1 MKKCVILF
9 LSIFLISA
17 CATTRKN
24 TSAQQKPAIDW
35 RGKNIEE
42 YIKSKGVP
50 LSKYALSDGSTV
62 YAFKVDCQYDSKIG
76 EVSVMVGADNLIT
89 NISTTVKC
97 PSYQNSIEY
106 SLDVI
111 NHNINVL
118 GNQISNL
125 N

>member
-1 MKKCVILF
+1 MKKCIILF

-24 TSAQQKPAIDW
+24 TVVQQKAAVDW

-50 LSKYALSDGSTV
+50 LSKYALSDGSTI

-76 EVSVMVGADNLIT
+76 EVQVLVGEDNLIT

-97 PSYQNSIEY
+97 PSYLNSITQRLDSIY
-106 SLDVI
+106 S
-111 NHNINVL
+111 
-118 GNQISNL
+118 QM
-125 N
+125 